1 MWMRRC
7 WFLGATALV
16 LAGCLGSGAQ
26 FAGKRQ
32 PARVSA
38 GEVQLGER
46 APEGLQQL
54 GDASAEC
61 SPLAPDAEID
71 DVRYSDLSCSQ
82 ALLGL
87 ALREVA
93 ADAGGS
99 FLTTPQ
105 CEEKHSGE
113 RVSWV
118 GCEAEVWAPTTAA
131 PPGPIRAAAPAFSRA
146 DATAAG
152 VGAPH
157 LGSVH
162 EAWRI
167 SLDFWA
173 APGVSRPRAHDA
185 ASVREVD
192 TARVGERRLGDLT
205 ASCDEGCTVHGL
217 REGLRAAAAR
227 LGAATLVGVRCI
239 EQEAARRCVASISA
253 PEREE
258 PGWLGTR

>member
-1 MWMRRC
+1 MQRC

-16 LAGCLGSGAQ
+16 LAGCAASGAQ
-26 FAGKRQ
+26 FAGSRQ

-38 GEVQLGER
+38 GGLELGER
-46 APEGLQQL
+46 APAGLQHL
-54 GDASAEC
+54 GGATAEC

-71 DVRYSDLSCSQ
+71 GVRYSDLSCSR

-87 ALREVA
+87 ALREA
-93 ADAGGS
+93 AAEAGGS
-99 FLTTPQ
+99 FMTAPQ

-118 GCEAEVWAPTTAA
+118 GCDADVWAPATAA
-131 PPGPIRAAAPAFSRA
+131 TAGPVPRTDPAFSSA
-146 DATAAG
+146 DAQAAAAG
-152 VGAPH
+152 TPH

-162 EAWRI
+162 EAWLV

-173 APGVSRPRAHDA
+173 TPGVARPRARDA
-185 ASVREVD
+185 ASVREMD
-192 TARVGERRLGDLT
+192 AAPVGERRLGDLT
-205 ASCDEGCTVHGL
+205 ASCKKGCSVHGL

-227 LGAATLVGVRCI
+227 LGATTLAGVRCI

-253 PEREE
+253 AEREE
-258 PGWLGTR
+258 AGWLGAR